1 MTASNEGFPEYRKSR
16 LEHTLAIMKSV
27 RVLAMI
33 MAGGKG
39 ERLMPLTAVRSKPAV
54 PFGGKY
60 RIVDFVL
67 SNMLNSGITANY
79 VLVQYQSQSLIEHVR
94 ESWSIAGRLKDQF
107 ITVVPPQMR
116 AGGGW
121 YEGTADAVYH
131 NLNLIADFRPDV
143 VAVFGADHIYRM
155 DVSQMIQF
163 HQDSGA
169 EATVAALPVSIEQS
183 SQFGILEIDADD
195 RLVGFEEKPARA
207 KAMPGRPTMALS
219 SMGNY
224 IFDASLLLRT
234 LERDAARPGSHDFG
248 RNIIPD
254 LIGGKK
260 VFAYDFLRND
270 VPGLRSYEEKGYW
283 RDVGTLDAYW
293 QANMDL
299 LGETPSFDLRNNQW
313 PIVSAGYESPMA
325 SIVRTYADQSMIGQ
339 GSHIVDAEIR
349 NSVIGR
355 DVHIEPGAHLEECII
370 MDGVRIGAHARL
382 HRVVA
387 DRFSS
392 IPAGSDIGFQGS
404 SQLPG
409 CHISPTGLVIIPRDT
424 KVSMT
429 LMQSVS

>member
-1 MTASNEGFPEYRKSR
+1 MRP
-16 LEHTLAIMKSV
+16 V

-60 RIVDFVL
+60 RIIDFVL

-79 VLVQYQSQSLIEHVR
+79 VLVQYRSQSLIEHVR

-116 AGGGW
+116 ARGGW

-131 NLNLIADFRPDV
+131 NINLIADFRPDV
-143 VAVFGADHIYRM
+143 VAIFGADHIFRM
-155 DVSQMIQF
+155 DIRQMIQF
-163 HQDSGA
+163 HRECGSDV
-169 EATVAALPVSIEQS
+169 TVAALPVPIEQS
-183 SQFGILEIDADD
+183 SQFGILEVDAED
-195 RLVGFEEKPARA
+195 RLIGFEEKPASA
-207 KAMPGRPTMALS
+207 KAMPGHSSMALS

-224 IFDASLLLRT
+224 IFDTSLLLRT
-234 LERDAARPGSHDFG
+234 LERDAARPGTHDFG

-254 LIGGKK
+254 LLGGRK
-260 VFAYDFLRND
+260 VYAYDFLRNE
-270 VPGLRSYEEKGYW
+270 VPGLRRYEERGYW

-293 QANMDL
+293 RSNMDL
-299 LGETPSFDLRNNQW
+299 LGEAPAFDLRNDEW
-313 PIVSAGYESPMA
+313 PIVSAGYEGPMA
-325 SIVRTYADQSMIGQ
+325 SIVRTYVDHSMIGQ

-349 NSVIGR
+349 RSVIGR
-355 DVHIEPGAHLEECII
+355 DVHIGSGARLEECVI

-382 HRVVA
+382 HRVIA

-392 IPAGSDIGFQGS
+392 IPAESEIGFQES
-404 SQLPG
+404 SLLPG
-409 CHISPTGLVIIPRDT
+409 CHLSPTGLVIIPRDT
-424 KVSMT
+424 KVPMN

>member
-1 MTASNEGFPEYRKSR
+1 
-16 LEHTLAIMKSV
+16 
-27 RVLAMI
+27 MI

-60 RIVDFVL
+60 RIIDFVL

-79 VLVQYQSQSLIEHVR
+79 VLVQYRSQSLIEHVR

-116 AGGGW
+116 ARGGW

-131 NLNLIADFRPDV
+131 NINLIADFRPDV
-143 VAVFGADHIYRM
+143 VAIFGADHIFRM
-155 DVSQMIQF
+155 DIRQMIQF
-163 HQDSGA
+163 HRECGSDV
-169 EATVAALPVSIEQS
+169 TVAALPVPIEQS
-183 SQFGILEIDADD
+183 SQFGILEVDAED
-195 RLVGFEEKPARA
+195 RLIGFEEKPVSA
-207 KAMPGRPTMALS
+207 KAIPGRPTMALS

-224 IFDASLLLRT
+224 IFDTSLLLRT
-234 LERDAARPGSHDFG
+234 LERDAARPGTHDFG

-254 LIGGKK
+254 LLGGRK
-260 VFAYDFLRND
+260 VYAYDFLRNE
-270 VPGLRSYEEKGYW
+270 VPGLRRYEERGYW

-293 QANMDL
+293 RSNMDL
-299 LGETPSFDLRNNQW
+299 LGEAPAFDLRNDEW
-313 PIVSAGYESPMA
+313 PIVSAGYEGPMA
-325 SIVRTYADQSMIGQ
+325 SIVRTYVDHSMIGQ

-349 NSVIGR
+349 RSVIGR
-355 DVHIEPGAHLEECII
+355 DVHIERGARLEECVI

-382 HRVVA
+382 HRVIA

-392 IPAGSDIGFQGS
+392 IPAESEIGFQES
-404 SQLPG
+404 SLLPG
-409 CHISPTGLVIIPRDT
+409 CHLSPTGLVIIPRDT
-424 KVSMT
+424 KVPMN

>member
-1 MTASNEGFPEYRKSR
+1 MRP
-16 LEHTLAIMKSV
+16 V

-60 RIVDFVL
+60 RIIDFVL

-79 VLVQYQSQSLIEHVR
+79 VLVQYRSQSLIEHVR

-131 NLNLIADFRPDV
+131 NLNLIEDFRPDV

-163 HQDSGA
+163 HRDSGA
-169 EATVAALPVSIEQS
+169 NATVAALPVPIEQS
-183 SQFGILEIDADD
+183 SQFGILEVDADD
-195 RLVGFEEKPARA
+195 RLVGFEEKPAKA
-207 KAMPGRPTMALS
+207 KPMPGRPTMALS

-224 IFDASLLLRT
+224 IFDTSVLLRT
-234 LERDAARPGSHDFG
+234 LKRDAARPGSHDFG

-254 LIGGKK
+254 LIGGRKI
-260 VFAYDFLRND
+260 FAYDFLRND

-293 QANMDL
+293 RSNMDL
-299 LGETPSFDLRNNQW
+299 LGETPLFDLRNDEW

-325 SIVRTYADQSMIGQ
+325 SIVRTYVDHSMIGQ

-349 NSVIGR
+349 RSVIGR
-355 DVHIEPGAHLEECII
+355 GVHIEPGTVLDECVI
-370 MDGVRIGAHARL
+370 MDGVHIGSQSRL
-382 HRVVA
+382 CRVIA
-387 DRFSS
+387 DRYSS
-392 IPAGSDIGFQGS
+392 IPAESDIGFQES
-404 SQLPG
+404 LPPLG

-424 KVSMT
+424 KVPMNM
-429 LMQSVS
+429 MQSVS

>member
-1 MTASNEGFPEYRKSR
+1 MRP
-16 LEHTLAIMKSV
+16 V

-60 RIVDFVL
+60 RIIDFVL

-79 VLVQYQSQSLIEHVR
+79 VLVQYRSQSLIEHVR

-116 AGGGW
+116 ARGGW

-131 NLNLIADFRPDV
+131 NINLIADFRPDV
-143 VAVFGADHIYRM
+143 VAIFGADHIFRM
-155 DVSQMIQF
+155 DISQMIQF
-163 HQDSGA
+163 HRECGSCV
-169 EATVAALPVSIEQS
+169 TVAALPVPIEQS
-183 SQFGILEIDADD
+183 SQFGILEVDVED
-195 RLVGFEEKPARA
+195 RLIGFEEKPVSA

-224 IFDASLLLRT
+224 IFNTSLLLRT
-234 LERDAARPGSHDFG
+234 LEHDAARPGTHDFG

-254 LIGGKK
+254 LIGGRK
-260 VFAYDFLRND
+260 VYAYDFLRND
-270 VPGLRSYEEKGYW
+270 VPGLRRHEERGYW

-293 QANMDL
+293 RSNMDL
-299 LGETPSFDLRNNQW
+299 LGEAPAFDLRNDEW
-313 PIVSAGYESPMA
+313 PIVSAGYEGPMA
-325 SIVRTYADQSMIGQ
+325 SIVRTYVDHSMIGQ

-349 NSVIGR
+349 RSVIGR
-355 DVHIEPGAHLEECII
+355 GVHIEPGARLEECVI

-382 HRVVA
+382 HRVIA

-392 IPAGSDIGFQGS
+392 IPAESEIGFQES
-404 SQLPG
+404 SLLPG
-409 CHISPTGLVIIPRDT
+409 CHLSPTGLVIIPRDT
-424 KVSMT
+424 KVPMN

>member
-1 MTASNEGFPEYRKSR
+1 MRR
-16 LEHTLAIMKSV
+16 L
-27 RVLAMI
+27 RVLGMI

-79 VLVQYQSQSLIEHVR
+79 VLVQYRSQSLIEHVR

-169 EATVAALPVSIEQS
+169 EVTVAALPVPSEQS
-183 SQFGILEIDADD
+183 SQFGILEVDADD
-195 RLVGFEEKPARA
+195 RLVGFEEKPAKA
-207 KAMPGRPTMALS
+207 KAMSGCPTMALS

-224 IFDASLLLRT
+224 IFDASVLLRT
-234 LERDAARPGSHDFG
+234 LERDAASPGSHDFG

-254 LIGGKK
+254 LIGGRRK

-270 VPGLRSYEEKGYW
+270 VPGLRSYEERGYW

-313 PIVSAGYESPMA
+313 PVVSAGYESPMA
-325 SIVRTYADQSMIGQ
+325 SIVRTYTDQSMIGQ

-355 DVHIEPGAHLEECII
+355 DVHIEVGARLEGCII
-370 MDGVRIGAHARL
+370 MDGVRIGAQARL
-382 HRVVA
+382 HRVIA

-392 IPAGSDIGFQGS
+392 IPAGSDIGFQES
-404 SQLPG
+404 PQLPG
-409 CHISPTGLVIIPRDT
+409 CHLSPTGLVIIPRDT
-424 KVSMT
+424 KVAMT

>member
-1 MTASNEGFPEYRKSR
+1 MRT
-16 LEHTLAIMKSV
+16 V

-39 ERLMPLTAVRSKPAV
+39 ERLIPLTAVRSKPAV
-54 PFGGKY
+54 PFGGKD
-60 RIVDFVL
+60 RIIDFVL

-79 VLVQYQSQSLIEHVR
+79 VLVQYRSQSLIEHVR

-131 NLNLIADFRPDV
+131 NLNLIQDFRPDV

-163 HQDSGA
+163 HRDSGA
-169 EATVAALPVSIEQS
+169 DVTMAALPVPIEQS
-183 SQFGILEIDADD
+183 PQFGILEVDADD
-195 RLVGFEEKPARA
+195 RLVGFEEKPAKA
-207 KAMPGRPTMALS
+207 KAMPGCPTMALS

-224 IFDASLLLRT
+224 IFDASVLLRT
-234 LERDAARPGSHDFG
+234 LERDAALPGSHDFG
-248 RNIIPD
+248 RNIIPA
-254 LIGGKK
+254 LLGGRK
-260 VFAYDFLRND
+260 VYAYDFLRND
-270 VPGLRSYEEKGYW
+270 VPGLRRHEERGYW

-293 QANMDL
+293 RSNMDL
-299 LGETPSFDLRNNQW
+299 LGETPLFDLRNDEW
-313 PIVSAGYESPMA
+313 PIVSAGYEGPMA
-325 SIVRTYADQSMIGQ
+325 SIVRTYVDHSMIGE

-349 NSVIGR
+349 RSVIGR
-355 DVHIEPGAHLEECII
+355 GVHIEPGAVLDECVI
-370 MDGVRIGAHARL
+370 MDGVRIGAHTRL
-382 HRVVA
+382 HRVIA

-392 IPAGSDIGFQGS
+392 IPAESDIGFQES
-404 SQLPG
+404 SLLPG
-409 CHISPTGLVIIPRDT
+409 CHLSPTGLVIIPRDT
-424 KVSMT
+424 KVPMN